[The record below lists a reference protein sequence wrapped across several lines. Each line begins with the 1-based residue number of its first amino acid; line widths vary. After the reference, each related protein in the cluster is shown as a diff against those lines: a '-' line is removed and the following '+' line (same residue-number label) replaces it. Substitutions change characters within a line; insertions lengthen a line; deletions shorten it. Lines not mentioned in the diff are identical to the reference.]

1 MPLKSTPNQLIAL
14 LYNELEPAAKSNLLE
29 ELSLNNDLQQ
39 ELNDYAETISFLDE
53 AELDANPTSIRLIL
67 EYSAKSQELEHA

>member
-53 AELDANPTSIRLIL
+53 AELDANPTSIQLIL